1 MKGTVLALIGMLA
14 IVSCVPADTPAPQP
28 VPPEQK
34 KPRALFDP
42 ALAHGPAPAPGP
54 EIVHDLADKVK
65 APPAAPVA
73 TPSLAKELEKGAS
86 PDPAKAKPKPIDPN
100 KLDVLSFQAGVRY
113 ALMALEDLFQSK
125 QRCKSVGVQI
135 MPGGQYHALVN
146 NTAVEAAQR
155 EGKRIV
161 ARKEFAGE

>member
-34 KPRALFDP
+34 KPRAFD
-42 ALAHGPAPAPGP
+42 PAPAPGP
-54 EIVHDLADKVK
+54 EIVHDLAGKVK